1 MLAAYSSGPAL
12 IPSSSGLRA
21 WLGCP
26 TCSPHAVQALAPSVA
41 MGGELLTIPISR
53 PLGSGWL
60 SKNTAA
66 SNSSS
71 PRRNRSTPA

>member
-41 MGGELLTIPISR
+41 MRGELLRMPTSR

-71 PRRNRSTPA
+71 PPRNRSTPA